1 MFAKILIN
9 DVKKNYGDKKL
20 ITFEEIYSLAKN
32 IEPELTQFAIRSR
45 LYYLRKQNLLA
56 PVFNN
61 IYTLNV
67 KTNFSPL
74 IGNRVTKIN
83 RLLLKNYKNSQICFA
98 ETRWLNEFSI
108 HQAFKSCIVCMV
120 EDYMKESVFY
130 YLTDK
135 GLTVI
140 FEPNEKDLN
149 FYINGNESIVISNL
163 TSRSPTFKH
172 NGVIISKLE
181 KLLVDV
187 YTDKYVYF
195 GYQGNEIDRIFE
207 NAENK
212 YNINF
217 SEMLNYSRRRGKY
230 YKLKEYLKI
239 RFPQYN
245 KYL

>member
-9 DVKKNYGDKKL
+9 NFKNIFGDRKL

-32 IEPELTQFAIRSR
+32 IDPDLTQSAIRSR
-45 LYYLRKQNLLA
+45 LYYLRKQNLIA
-56 PVFNN
+56 PIFNN

-67 KTNFSPL
+67 KNNFSPL
-74 IGNRVTKIN
+74 ISNGVTKIN
-83 RLLLKNYKNSQICFA
+83 RLLLKNYKNVQICFA

-108 HQAFKSCIVCMV
+108 HQAFKSYIVCMV
-120 EDYMKESVFY
+120 ENFMKESIFY

-140 FEPNEKDLN
+140 FEPNEKDVN
-149 FYINGNESIVISNL
+149 FYINEKESIVISNL
-163 TSRSPTFKH
+163 TSRSPTLKH

-187 YTDKYVYF
+187 YFDKNVYF
-195 GYQGNEIDRIFE
+195 GYQGSEIDRIFE

-230 YKLKEYLKI
+230 YKLKEYLKN

>member
-1 MFAKILIN
+1 MFAKLLIN
-9 DVKKNYGDKKL
+9 NAKNIFGDRKL

-32 IEPELTQFAIRSR
+32 IDPELTQSAIRSR
-45 LYYLRKQNLLA
+45 LYYLRKQNLIA
-56 PVFNN
+56 PIFNN

-67 KTNFSPL
+67 KSNFFPI
-74 IGNRVTKIN
+74 IGNSVTKIN
-83 RLLLKNYKNSQICFA
+83 RLLLKDYKNAQICFA

-108 HQAFKSCIVCMV
+108 HQAFKSFVVCMV

-140 FEPNEKDLN
+140 FEPNEKDVN
-149 FYINGNESIVISNL
+149 FYINENESIIISNL

-181 KLLVDV
+181 KLLVDI
-187 YTDKYVYF
+187 YIDKNVYF

-207 NAENK
+207 KAENK

-217 SEMLNYSRRRGKY
+217 SEMLNYSRRRGKH
-230 YKLKEYLKI
+230 YKLKEYLKNI
-239 RFPQYN
+239 FPHYN